1 MRRDGGR
8 VGMLLQR
15 KSRISTHRD
24 LAVLVQVFFRSQRRR
39 DLLSASIAARGLK
52 RSFCPRTE
60 FKLRGSG
67 PREFSGV

>member
-1 MRRDGGR
+1 
-8 VGMLLQR
+8 MLLER
-15 KSRISTHRD
+15 KSQISTHRD
-24 LAVLVQVFFRSQRRR
+24 LAVQVFFRSQRRR

-52 RSFCPRTE
+52 RSFCPRKE